1 MKSEAESGNGQRG
14 NFSWTEL
21 AKSTKIRGKL
31 LCSGVGIKNSYKHQ
45 VQSAD
50 IDIIFGPMLKN
61 WEVYDVN
68 RGNAQA
74 MAQSFRYWNISLGGD
89 RQDMLWWWMVV
100 RVKYVPTEQSFS
112 NDSSHCL
119 VIVKNKI
126 KLHLQNKNSVWL
138 SNIINKDFGCRWIW
152 NYNDPRWEAISTS
165 DSVLGRYY
173 FSPRVIIISYPPQP
187 KSIFVYYAPSSLDRI
202 MGDPFF
208 KMLLVY
214 CPSFLQCRFA
224 AI

>member
-1 MKSEAESGNGQRG
+1 MKSEAEYGAESGNGQRG
-14 NFSWTEL
+14 KFSWTEL
-21 AKSTKIRGKL
+21 GKRTKMRGKL
-31 LCSGVGIKNSYKHQ
+31 LCSGVGIKNSYKHR

-50 IDIIFGPMLKN
+50 IHIIFGRMLKN
-61 WEVYDVN
+61 WEVYDLN
-68 RGNAQA
+68 RGNTQA

-89 RQDMLWWWMVV
+89 RQVLHIMICYGGECTV
-100 RVKYVPTEQSFS
+100 RVKYVPTEQKFS

-126 KLHLQNKNSVWL
+126 KLHLQKKNSVWL

-152 NYNDPRWEAISTS
+152 NYNDPRWEVISTS

-187 KSIFVYYAPSSLDRI
+187 KSIFV
-202 MGDPFF
+202 
-208 KMLLVY
+208 
-214 CPSFLQCRFA
+214 
-224 AI
+224 